1 MADSPPGALVD
12 KYRALLTEMNDI
24 RTRLRIGEQRLAH
37 LRTTILLFDPH
48 FRFSAIPIKRN
59 PTPRQDMSESTRL
72 MWDIL
77 RTAKDPVSAHGMA
90 KEVLALSGA
99 AHVDSYAVER
109 MAARAYAFLARQEKR
124 RTVQLVARGPKRWKI
139 APS

>member
-1 MADSPPGALVD
+1 MAESPPGALIE
-12 KYRALLTEMNDI
+12 KYRALATELNDV
-24 RTRLRIGEQRLAH
+24 RNRLRIGEQRLAH
-37 LRTTILLFDPH
+37 LRTAIQLFDPH
-48 FRFSAIPIKRN
+48 FKFSAIPVKRV
-59 PTPRQDMSESTRL
+59 PTAREEMSPNTRI

-77 RTAKDPVSAHGMA
+77 RTAKEPVSAHGIA

-124 RTVQLVARGPKRWKI
+124 HTVRLVARDPKRWEI
-139 APS
+139 VG